1 MDDVKYAALQ
11 RERWGGH
18 VVPLSEAAKLELG
31 SGFLGLFPLLAPGQ
45 LSLKGRE
52 KQVKDVPT

>member
-1 MDDVKYAALQ
+1 MLNMQLSKGKGG
-11 RERWGGH
+11 GGH